1 MAESTATTA
10 PRASVA
16 EDLVDI
22 FYTPSTVFERRRQS
36 SPWPQIL
43 IVSGL
48 FIVAAYISF
57 SLLGPVFDAEIQ
69 RQMARATAANP
80 SLNAEQMSAAQSFGR
95 ISMLVGIALAAP
107 ISILV
112 VGLLLWL
119 IGKLFGA
126 EQPLRASFLVVA
138 LSFMPRVLETL
149 LGALQSFVVDVNAIP
164 SIYAASLTPARFA
177 GPETSE
183 AMLML
188 LSRFGPFLIW
198 AYVILAIGL
207 AVTGR
212 ISQGKAAAAAAV
224 VWVLGTLAQVL
235 PAMMRG

>member
-1 MAESTATTA
+1 MAHPTATVA

-16 EDLVDI
+16 EDLVDV
-22 FYTPSTVFERRRQS
+22 FYAPSSVFERRRES

-43 IVSGL
+43 IVSVL
-48 FIVAAYISF
+48 FAVAAYISF
-57 SLLGPVFDAEIQ
+57 ALLGPVVDAEVQ
-69 RQMARATAANP
+69 RQMARAAAANP
-80 SLNAEQMSAAQSFGR
+80 GMDPAQMAGAQGFTR
-95 ISMLVGIALAAP
+95 VMMLVGAALGAP
-107 ISILV
+107 IAIVV
-112 VGLLLWL
+112 VGLVLWMV
-119 IGKLFGA
+119 GKFFGA

-149 LGALQSFVVDVNAIP
+149 LGALQSFVVDVNAMP
-164 SIYAASLTPARFA
+164 SIHAASLTPARFA

-183 AMLML
+183 ATLLL

-212 ISQGKAAAAAAV
+212 ISKGKAAAAAAI
-224 VWVLGTLAQVL
+224 VWLLGTLAQVL
-235 PAMMRG
+235 PTMMRG